1 MSDVWAALGDPTRR
15 AILEQVASAGGLTAT
30 QLAAGLPITRQAVA
44 KHLAVLQEAGLV
56 AGRRAGRELR
66 YVPTPAPL
74 GEAIGWMTG
83 VGARW
88 DDRLAALE
96 RAARRRARAAAA
108 TPPAAS

>member
-1 MSDVWAALGDPTRR
+1 M
-15 AILEQVASAGGLTAT
+15 ILEQVASGGGLTAT
-30 QLAAGLPITRQAVA
+30 QLASGLPITRQAVA

-56 AGRRAGRELR
+56 DGRRAGRELR
-66 YVPTPAPL
+66 Y
-74 GEAIGWMTG
+74 

-96 RAARRRARAAAA
+96 RAARRRARAAP

>member
-15 AILEQVASAGGLTAT
+15 TILEQVASAGGLTAT
-30 QLAAGLPITRQAVA
+30 QLAAGLPISRQAVA
-44 KHLAVLQEAGLV
+44 KHLAVLQDAGLV
-56 AGRRAGRELR
+56 DGRRAGRELR

-88 DDRLAALE
+88 DGRLAALE
-96 RAARRRARAAAA
+96 RAARRRARA

>member
-15 AILEQVASAGGLTAT
+15 MILERVASGGGLTAT
-30 QLAAGLPITRQAVA
+30 QLASGLPITRQAVA

-56 AGRRAGRELR
+56 EGSRAGRELR

-74 GEAIGWMTG
+74 GEAIGWMTA

-96 RAARRRARAAAA
+96 RAARRRVRAAP
-108 TPPAAS
+108 TRPAAP

>member
-15 AILEQVASAGGLTAT
+15 MILEQVASGGGLTAT
-30 QLAAGLPITRQAVA
+30 QLASGLPITRQAVA

-56 AGRRAGRELR
+56 DGRRAGRELR

-74 GEAIGWMTG
+74 GEAIGWMTA

-96 RAARRRARAAAA
+96 RAARRRARAAP

>member
-15 AILEQVASAGGLTAT
+15 MILEQVASGGGLTAT
-30 QLAAGLPITRQAVA
+30 QLASGLPITRQAVA

-56 AGRRAGRELR
+56 DGRRAGRELR

-74 GEAIGWMTG
+74 GEAIGWMTA

-88 DDRLAALE
+88 DDRLAALG
-96 RAARRRARAAAA
+96 RAARRRARAAP

>member
-1 MSDVWAALGDPTRR
+1 VSDVWAALGDPTRR

-30 QLAAGLPITRQAVA
+30 QLASGLPISRQAVA
-44 KHLAVLQEAGLV
+44 KHLAVLQDAGLV
-56 AGRRAGRELR
+56 AGHRAGRELR
-66 YVPTPAPL
+66 YEPTPAPL

-96 RAARRRARAAAA
+96 RAARRRAGTGSP
-108 TPPAAS
+108 TPPAAA